1 MLTNYFECAI
11 ENNVKISGQNSQK
24 KICNQDKKIS

>member
-1 MLTNYFECAI
+1 MLTNYFECAT

-24 KICNQDKKIS
+24 QICNQDKKIS